1 MEPQTQEDLNVYT
14 AMMSIFFHAA
24 ELCLTEVEQAY
35 TKQYNDSREYQIMQK
50 KYGKIKAAEML
61 KGVVNSALRNNDKY
75 RLGKLIGVLRR
86 AEAEL
91 QNHTAFSM
99 NCFSS
104 NSKEYI
110 KTFDMLQADAKFV
123 CRLYALIGNVPISNV
138 IKVESAIKLLAK
150 ENYVSDRV
158 LNSFAP
164 AK

>member
-24 ELCLTEVEQAY
+24 ELCLVEIEHAY
-35 TKQYNDSREYQIMQK
+35 TATYNNSIEYQRLQK
-50 KYGKIKAAEML
+50 KYGKIKAQEML
-61 KGVVNSALRNNDKY
+61 NGIVYKALRNNDKY
-75 RLGKLIGVLRR
+75 RLGKLIETLKR

-104 NSKEYI
+104 DSKEMI

-123 CRLYALIGNVPISNV
+123 CKLYALIGNVPISDI

-150 ENYVSDRV
+150 EKYVSSRV
-158 LNSFAP
+158 LNAFEQ